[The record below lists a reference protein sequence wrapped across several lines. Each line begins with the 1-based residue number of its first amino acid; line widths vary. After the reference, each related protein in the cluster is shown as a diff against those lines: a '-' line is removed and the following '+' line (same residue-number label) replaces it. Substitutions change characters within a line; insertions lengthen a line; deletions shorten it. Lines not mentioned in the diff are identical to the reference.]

1 MGENTVVYKINV
13 DDIMPNRFNPRL
25 VFDQQALLELA
36 KSIEQH
42 GIIQPLVLRKEGD
55 KYEII
60 AGERRLKAAKIVG
73 LKQVPAVLMEL
84 TDKDSAEVAILE
96 NTQRTNLTP
105 IEEARAYKKLI
116 DSGYLIQDQ
125 LASRMG
131 KSQSAVSNK
140 LRLLN
145 LSDAVQEALLNNA
158 ISERHAR
165 SLLQVID
172 QAEQERILN
181 EIVSKRMN
189 VRDTEKYIKDNTKKA
204 ETEEMVLE
212 ENNLEKTQILEPI
225 SSESAVTELKPVLE
239 TEQVQGIIGQ
249 QEPQLQ
255 SGVVEL
261 KPIVETEQIQKPV
274 EQIEF
279 GPRVSEQ
286 QEPLLQPEIS
296 QPITLEQN
304 EEPRKS
310 MFVDNIGESSI
321 PELSSIGRAEAP
333 NLTGLSPANT
343 YVVNEEPKPT
353 NQFLFDVAGDDFVED
368 NDNIPV
374 TPTPIAA
381 NSSTTVTTSVERI
394 KQLVEELK
402 VQNIDIKLEEFNFDT
417 LYQLN
422 IKIQKK

>member
-42 GIIQPLVLRKEGD
+42 GIIQPLVLRKVGD

-84 TDKDSAEVAILE
+84 SDKDSAEVAILE

-145 LSDAVQEALLNNA
+145 LSYAVQEALLNNA

-165 SLLQVID
+165 S
-172 QAEQERILN
+172 
-181 EIVSKRMN
+181 
-189 VRDTEKYIKDNTKKA
+189 Y
-204 ETEEMVLE
+204 
-212 ENNLEKTQILEPI
+212 
-225 SSESAVTELKPVLE
+225 
-239 TEQVQGIIGQ
+239 
-249 QEPQLQ
+249 
-255 SGVVEL
+255 
-261 KPIVETEQIQKPV
+261 
-274 EQIEF
+274 
-279 GPRVSEQ
+279 
-286 QEPLLQPEIS
+286 
-296 QPITLEQN
+296 
-304 EEPRKS
+304 
-310 MFVDNIGESSI
+310 
-321 PELSSIGRAEAP
+321 
-333 NLTGLSPANT
+333 
-343 YVVNEEPKPT
+343 
-353 NQFLFDVAGDDFVED
+353 
-368 NDNIPV
+368 
-374 TPTPIAA
+374 
-381 NSSTTVTTSVERI
+381 
-394 KQLVEELK
+394 
-402 VQNIDIKLEEFNFDT
+402 
-417 LYQLN
+417 
-422 IKIQKK
+422 

>member
-1 MGENTVVYKINV
+1 MGENTVVYKINI
-13 DDIMPNRFNPRL
+13 DDIVPNRFNPRL

-42 GIIQPLVLRKEGD
+42 GIIQPLVLRKAGD

-84 TDKDSAEVAILE
+84 TDKDSAEVTILE

-189 VRDTEKYIKDNTKKA
+189 VRDTEKYIKENTSKV
-204 ETEEMVLE
+204 ETENLVLE
-212 ENNLEKTQILEPI
+212 ENNKEDDLEKTQILEPI
-225 SSESAVTELKPVLE
+225 KN
-239 TEQVQGIIGQ
+239 
-249 QEPQLQ
+249 EP
-255 SGVVEL
+255 EA
-261 KPIVETEQIQKPV
+261 V
-274 EQIEF
+274 EQMEF
-279 GPRVSEQ
+279 GPQVSQQQPAVQ
-286 QEPLLQPEIS
+286 QEELQQINLES
-296 QPITLEQN
+296 Q
-304 EEPRKS
+304 EEPKKS

-321 PELSSIGRAEAP
+321 PELSSIGTAEAP

-343 YVVNEEPKPT
+343 FEVREESKPN
-353 NQFLFDVAGDDFVED
+353 NQFLFDVAGDDFIED
-368 NDNIPV
+368 NDTAAIAPTANI
-374 TPTPIAA
+374 T
-381 NSSTTVTTSVERI
+381 NSSTAITSSVEKI

-402 VQNIDIKLEEFNFDT
+402 TQGVDIKIEEFNFDA